1 MRANQQDLGSAK
13 RWGGLAVVSA
23 RTFAARC
30 EGGCDRPH
38 WGYVIHGVL
47 RVAYPDHE
55 EVIFA
60 GDAYYVA
67 PHHLSF
73 EFGDAELVDFSPS
86 SRRFPASTPHPED
99 LETWP
104 RD

>member
-13 RWGGLAVVSA
+13 QWGDLAVASA
-23 RTFAARC
+23 RTLAVRC
-30 EGGCDRPH
+30 DGGCDRPH

-47 RVAYPDHE
+47 RVAYPDHD

-67 PHHLSF
+67 PDHVSF
-73 EFGDAELVDFSPS
+73 ELGDTELVDFSPS
-86 SRRFPASTPHPED
+86 
-99 LETWP
+99 P
-104 RD
+104 R